1 MRIGIW
7 QIVLIIVLVLILF
20 GGSKL
25 AGVGKSLGR
34 GIKEFKEEI
43 HSDEE
48 KAPVVHEEAAQT
60 DTAKGEKPLT
70 DEEKTEKK
78 QNTE

>member
-48 KAPVVHEEAAQT
+48 KAPAAQEEAAQGS
-60 DTAKGEKPLT
+60 AEEREKQAQV
-70 DEEKTEKK
+70 EEKAEKK
-78 QNTE
+78 RDTE